1 MNILILGSGGREHA
15 LAWKISQS
23 PNCTNLYVA
32 PGNAGTN
39 EAGQNVALK
48 ISDFSKIAGF
58 VKQKDIDLLVVGP
71 EAPLVD
77 GIRDYLE
84 ADPGLTNLMIIGP
97 GKAGA
102 RLEGSKDFAKQFMDK
117 HGIPTAHSK
126 TFSAGTFEK
135 AIRYISGLPLPI
147 VLKADGLAAGK
158 GVIICDSIDTAKTTL
173 EDMLLKE
180 RFGAA
185 SRRVVVEDFL
195 KGIEVSVFVLTDGR
209 NYKILPE
216 AKDYKPIGEN
226 NTGPNTG
233 GMGSVSP
240 VNFAN
245 AAFMK
250 EVEDTIIRPTV
261 RGLEKDG
268 IDYKGF
274 IFFGLMNCGGKPYVI
289 EYNVRM
295 GDPES
300 QVVLPRVKTDLLD
313 LLVATA
319 NGTLNNMD
327 LEIDSGSA
335 VTVVMASGGYPGSYE
350 KGHVITGTELPSE
363 RSIVF
368 HAGTGLE
375 KGRLTTRGGRVLAVT
390 GMGGDLKE
398 AINNAYAKVNLI
410 KWKDVYFRKDIGQDL
425 LALEPDD

>member
-23 PNCTNLYVA
+23 PDCANLYVA
-32 PGNAGTN
+32 PGNAGTS
-39 EAGQNVALK
+39 EVAQNVALRA
-48 ISDFSKIAGF
+48 SDFSEVAGF
-58 VKQKDIDLLVVGP
+58 VKKKAIDLLVVGP

-84 ADPGLTNLMIIGP
+84 ADPDLKNLMIIGP
-97 GKAGA
+97 GEAGA
-102 RLEGSKDFAKQFMDK
+102 RLEGSKDFAKQFMK
-117 HGIPTAHSK
+117 RHGIPTAHSK
-126 TFSAGTFEK
+126 TFTAGTYEK

-158 GVIICDSIDTAKTTL
+158 GVIICDSLDMAKNTL

-180 RFGAA
+180 KFGAA
-185 SRRVVVEDFL
+185 SRSVVIEDFL
-195 KGIEVSVFVLTDGR
+195 KGIEVSVFVLTDGKH
-209 NYKILPE
+209 YKVLPE

-240 VNFAN
+240 VNFAD

-250 EVEDTIIRPTV
+250 IVEEDIIRPTI

-274 IFFGLMNCGGKPYVI
+274 IFFGLMNRDGKPYVI

-295 GDPES
+295 GDPET
-300 QVVLPRVKTDLLD
+300 QVVLPRVKTDLLE

-319 NGTLNNMD
+319 KGTLDHVD
-327 LEIDSGSA
+327 LEIDPRSA
-335 VTVVMASGGYPGSYE
+335 VTVVMASGGYPGTYE
-350 KGHVITGTELPSE
+350 KGHIITGTELPS
-363 RSIVF
+363 RHTIVF

-375 KGRLTTRGGRVLAVT
+375 KGHLTTRGGRVLAVT
-390 GMGGDLKE
+390 GLGDNLQE
-398 AINNAYAKVNLI
+398 AINNAYAKVHLI

-425 LALEPDD
+425 LALEQQN